1 LEQAVENCLKGKGEP
16 GQAKV
21 HERPTKVRVGGKKA
35 GRNGI
40 MAGGKYG

>member
-1 LEQAVENCLKGKGEP
+1 MEIFLKGKGEP
-16 GQAKV
+16 GHAKV
-21 HERPTKVRVGGKKA
+21 HERPTKDRVGGKKA